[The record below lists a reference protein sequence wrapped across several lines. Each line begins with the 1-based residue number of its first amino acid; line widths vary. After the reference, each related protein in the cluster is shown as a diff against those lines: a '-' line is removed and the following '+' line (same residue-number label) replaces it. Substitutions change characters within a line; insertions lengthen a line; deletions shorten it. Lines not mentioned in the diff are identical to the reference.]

1 MAWQRLRWFIVRGL
15 IPFHVMFQAS
25 DNIRFLAFFQFVQHL
40 IESEV
45 NDVVMV
51 KLFGRD

>member
-1 MAWQRLRWFIVRGL
+1 MVYRAQPYSVQRD
-15 IPFHVMFQAS
+15 FQAS
-25 DNIRFLAFFQFVQHL
+25 DNICLLAFFQFVQHL

-51 KLFGRD
+51 KLVGRD

>member
-1 MAWQRLRWFIVRGL
+1 VRSL
-15 IPFHVMFQAS
+15 IPFNVIFQAS
-25 DNIRFLAFFQFVQHL
+25 DNICLLAFFQFVQHL

-51 KLFGRD
+51 KLVGRD